1 MFVFAFFNML
11 MYFLILCFSCSYLL
25 GNKLSPSTTPATQS
39 PKKPPT
45 KDPLAD
51 LNIKDFL

>member
-1 MFVFAFFNML
+1 MMPQQPMMYGQPMIRPSFAGA
-11 MYFLILCFSCSYLL
+11 SVP
-25 GNKLSPSTTPATQS
+25 GAPLSPSLTPASQS
-39 PKKPPT
+39 PKKPPS